1 MIDKLKQRMRDMA
14 ETAVVLAKKAEERFD
29 QLKLSDEQ
37 RNLRY
42 NICKA
47 CDQFNGTTTQC
58 KVCHCVMSVKTYLP
72 NSSCPLKKWV
82 AVVVVV
88 KE

>member
-14 ETAVVLAKKAEERFD
+14 ETAMVLAKKAEESFD
-29 QLKLSDEQ
+29 QLKLSDE
-37 RNLRY
+37 
-42 NICKA
+42 A

-82 AVVVVV
+82 AVVVV